1 MPQYGA
7 RHTSTLEALVMTNT
21 TIIGMDI
28 SKYSF
33 ELCGTDERGRHTLHR
48 RLHRDKVSLF
58 FANLPACTVAME
70 SCSGSQHWARQ
81 LKELGHQVRLIPAQ
95 HVVAFRQGAKN
106 DRNDAAAIAEAATRP
121 NLRTVPV
128 KSTDQQDLQTLHRVR
143 ERLVH
148 HRTALI
154 NEIRGLLLEYG
165 IVCAKGMTRFL
176 IWLRA
181 EFAADIAT
189 LSPMAQET
197 FQALRDEFRMLDER
211 LALLN
216 KRITAVFDS
225 HLVCQQLA
233 TIPASARS
241 SPPLSALRSVS
252 RSALRTDGSSR
263 PTSDL
268 CPVSIRPAASPNCS
282 ASAKQAIDICEC
294 RSSTARSTIYHHRAK
309 EDPRSRW
316 VAKLVERRGFHK
328 ANIALANKN
337 ARVVWKLLTTP
348 GERFSLPLAA

>member
-1 MPQYGA
+1 
-7 RHTSTLEALVMTNT
+7 MTTT

-33 ELCGTDERGRHTLHR
+33 ELCGADERGRHTLHK

-58 FANLPACTVAME
+58 FANLPAGTVAME

-81 LKELGHQVRLIPAQ
+81 LTKLGHQIMLIPAQ

-106 DRNDAAAIAEAATRP
+106 DRNDAAAIAEAAARP

-128 KSTDQQDLQTLHRVR
+128 KSIDQQDLQTLHRVR

-176 IWLRA
+176 IWLRE
-181 EFAADIAT
+181 EFAAHIAD

-197 FQALRDEFRMLDER
+197 FHALRDEFRMLDER

-216 KRITAVFDS
+216 KRIKAIFDS
-225 HLVCQQLA
+225 HPVCQQLA
-233 TIPASARS
+233 TIPGVGALVATAIIASVCEPQRFKNGRQFAAYLGLVPRQHSTGGKPKLLGISKAGNRYLRMLLVHGARS
-241 SPPLSALRSVS
+241 
-252 RSALRTDGSSR
+252 
-263 PTSDL
+263 
-268 CPVSIRPAASPNCS
+268 I
-282 ASAKQAIDICEC
+282 
-294 RSSTARSTIYHHRAK
+294 IYHHRAK
-309 EDPRSRW
+309 EDPRSKW

>member
-1 MPQYGA
+1 
-7 RHTSTLEALVMTNT
+7 MTTT

-58 FANLPACTVAME
+58 FANLSACTVAME

-81 LKELGHQVRLIPAQ
+81 LKDLGHQVRLIPAQ

-106 DRNDAAAIAEAATRP
+106 DRNDAAAIAEAASRP

-128 KSTDQQDLQTLHRVR
+128 KSIDQQDLQTLHRVR

-176 IWLRA
+176 IWLRE
-181 EFAADIAT
+181 EFAAHTAD

-197 FQALRDEFRMLDER
+197 FHALRDEFRMPDER

-216 KRITAVFDS
+216 KRIKAVFDS
-225 HLVCQQLA
+225 HPVCQQLA
-233 TIPASARS
+233 TIPGVGALVATAIIASVCEPQRFKNGRQFAAYLGLVPRQHSTGGKPKLLGISKAGNRYLRTLLVHGARS
-241 SPPLSALRSVS
+241 
-252 RSALRTDGSSR
+252 
-263 PTSDL
+263 
-268 CPVSIRPAASPNCS
+268 I
-282 ASAKQAIDICEC
+282 IH
-294 RSSTARSTIYHHRAK
+294 HHRAK
-309 EDPRSRW
+309 QDPRSKW

-328 ANIALANKN
+328 ANVALAHKN

>member
-1 MPQYGA
+1 
-7 RHTSTLEALVMTNT
+7 
-21 TIIGMDI
+21 
-28 SKYSF
+28 
-33 ELCGTDERGRHTLHR
+33 
-48 RLHRDKVSLF
+48 
-58 FANLPACTVAME
+58 ME

-81 LKELGHQVRLIPAQ
+81 LTELGHQVRLISAQ
-95 HVVAFRQGAKN
+95 DVVAFRQGAKN
-106 DRNDAAAIAEAATRP
+106 DRNDAAIAEAATRP

-176 IWLRA
+176 IWLRE
-181 EFAADIAT
+181 EFAAHIAT

-225 HLVCQQLA
+225 HPVCQQLA
-233 TIPASARS
+233 TIPDIG
-241 SPPLSALRSVS
+241 ALVATAIIAAVWSHS
-252 RSALRTDGSSR
+252 DLRTDGSSR

-268 CPVSIRPAASPNCS
+268 CPVNIRPAGSPNCS

-294 RSSTARSTIYHHRAK
+294 CSSTARSTIYHHRVK
-309 EDPRSRW
+309 EDPRSKW
-316 VAKLVERRGFHK
+316 VAKLVKRRGFPRH
-328 ANIALANKN
+328 APSSAPST
-337 ARVVWKLLTTP
+337 ARPCFLVV
-348 GERFSLPLAA
+348 EI

>member
-1 MPQYGA
+1 
-7 RHTSTLEALVMTNT
+7 MTTT

-33 ELCGTDERGRHTLHR
+33 ELCGTDEHGHHTLHR

-58 FANLPACTVAME
+58 FANLSACTVAME

-81 LKELGHQVRLIPAQ
+81 LKELGHEVMLIPAQ

-106 DRNDAAAIAEAATRP
+106 DRNDAAAIAEAAMRP

-128 KSTDQQDLQTLHRVR
+128 KTTDQQDLQALHRVR

-176 IWLRA
+176 IWLRE
-181 EFAADIAT
+181 EFPTHIAD

-197 FQALRDEFRMLDER
+197 FHALRDEFRALDER

-216 KRITAVFDS
+216 KRIKAVFDS
-225 HLVCQQLA
+225 HPVCQQLA
-233 TIPASARS
+233 TIPGVGALVATAIVASVCEPQRFRNGRQFAAYLGLVPRQHSTGGKPKLLGISKAGNRYLRMLLVHGARS
-241 SPPLSALRSVS
+241 
-252 RSALRTDGSSR
+252 
-263 PTSDL
+263 
-268 CPVSIRPAASPNCS
+268 I
-282 ASAKQAIDICEC
+282 
-294 RSSTARSTIYHHRAK
+294 IYHHRAK
-309 EDPRSRW
+309 DDPRSRW